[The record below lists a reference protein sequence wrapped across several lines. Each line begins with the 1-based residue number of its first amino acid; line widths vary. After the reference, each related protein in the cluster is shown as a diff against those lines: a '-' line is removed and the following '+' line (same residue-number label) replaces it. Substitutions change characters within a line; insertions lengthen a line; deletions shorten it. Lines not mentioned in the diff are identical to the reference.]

1 MALQP
6 NFRTALTSICTSP
19 TLTMPSPLKS
29 FAGAAVP
36 KASLSM
42 RCTSA
47 TLGAES
53 PVGWHKPPP
62 GMVKFPVIEAGAFM
76 VTEVGLVLP
85 VAAPLH
91 ELKVAGGVAVA
102 VTVTLDPES

>member
-1 MALQP
+1 
-6 NFRTALTSICTSP
+6 
-19 TLTMPSPLKS
+19 
-29 FAGAAVP
+29 
-36 KASLSM
+36 
-42 RCTSA
+42 
-47 TLGAES
+47 
-53 PVGWHKPPP
+53 
-62 GMVKFPVIEAGAFM
+62 MVKFPVIEAGAFM